1 MNYRRKAVWAAIALV
16 LVGLVAAC
24 GQSSVEVGM
33 VETNLPGRW
42 EASYSTF
49 TGTKVDSVRAQAGET
64 FLLDY
69 EVEVNKGDLSI
80 EIRHS
85 GDGSLWDVS
94 LQEDANDRVELDLE
108 QDGPYTI
115 AIEGDNAGGSF
126 SLSWDLR

>member
-1 MNYRRKAVWAAIALV
+1 MSYKRTAIWSAIALV
-16 LVGLVAAC
+16 LVGLVTGC

-49 TGTKVDSVRAQAGET
+49 TGTKLDSIPAQAGET
-64 FLLDY
+64 LLLEY

-85 GDGSLWDVS
+85 EGGSLWDVS
-94 LQEDANDRVELDLE
+94 LQEDADNRVELALE

-126 SLSWDLR
+126 RLYWELG